1 MHYCDDIIVSVGH
14 GGEHANDSMEDGGS
28 DSEMSDMDDEAMF
41 RIDVHLARMLKQRKA
56 AVDGGSKDVQTQLL
70 HFKFR
75 VLSLLELFLQKHPGS
90 PLALIAMPGLLQAFV
105 GTIRQL
111 GTANGDSQLVDRIEQ
126 ILRSK
131 LLKSKKYPSKEEV
144 QIPAAKELLKKT
156 LKLAA
161 RSMTLRVRTLAQVGD
176 LSCYKILSEQASY
189 FLFHLQMLHAL
200 SN

>member
-1 MHYCDDIIVSVGH
+1 
-14 GGEHANDSMEDGGS
+14 
-28 DSEMSDMDDEAMF
+28 
-41 RIDVHLARMLKQRKA
+41 
-56 AVDGGSKDVQTQLL
+56 
-70 HFKFR
+70 
-75 VLSLLELFLQKHPGS
+75 
-90 PLALIAMPGLLQAFV
+90 MPGLLQAFV